1 MIARAKLAVLN
12 PSAGQIFLT
21 FARIGLSSFGGA
33 MFWLRRTLVQQQR
46 WLSDAEFIE
55 LLGMSQVLPGP
66 VAFNLTLMIGH
77 RVGGYRGAL
86 AAGAG
91 LVGPPM
97 LIVLALGIAYQRVGN
112 LPLVQ
117 SALRG
122 MSYVA
127 TGLVL
132 ANALGLAGALP
143 RRPVPWLFVVAV
155 FVGVALLHFP
165 LIGVMAALAPCA
177 VAITWAGRK
186 Q

>member
-1 MIARAKLAVLN
+1 
-12 PSAGQIFLT
+12 
-21 FARIGLSSFGGA
+21 
-33 MFWLRRTLVQQQR
+33 MFWLRRTLVQQKR
-46 WLSDAEFIE
+46 WLSDTEFLE
-55 LLGMSQVLPGP
+55 LLGLAQVLPGP
-66 VAFNLTLMIGH
+66 VAFNLTIMIGH

-91 LVGPPM
+91 LIGLP
-97 LIVLALGIAYQRVGN
+97 LVLVVALGIAYQYVGT

-122 MSYVA
+122 MSFVA

-165 LIGVMAALAPCA
+165 LLAVMAVLAPCA
-177 VAITWAGRK
+177 IAITWAGR
-186 Q
+186 

>member
-1 MIARAKLAVLN
+1 
-12 PSAGQIFLT
+12 
-21 FARIGLSSFGGA
+21 
-33 MFWLRRTLVQQQR
+33 MFWLRRALVQQKG
-46 WLSDAEFIE
+46 WLTDAEFVE
-55 LLGMSQVLPGP
+55 LLGVSQVLPGP

-91 LVGPPM
+91 LVGPP
-97 LIVLALGIAYQRVGN
+97 LVIILALGVAYGYAGT

-117 SALRG
+117 AALRG
-122 MSYVA
+122 MSFVA

-143 RRPVPWLFVVAV
+143 RRPVPWLFVLAV

-165 LIGVMAALAPCA
+165 LVGVMAALAPCA
-177 VAITWAGRK
+177 IAITWAGRDR
-186 Q
+186 

>member
-1 MIARAKLAVLN
+1 
-12 PSAGQIFLT
+12 
-21 FARIGLSSFGGA
+21 
-33 MFWLRRTLVQQQR
+33 MFWLRRTLVQQKG
-46 WLSDAEFIE
+46 WLADAEFIE
-55 LLGMSQVLPGP
+55 LLGMIQVLPGP
-66 VAFNLTLMIGH
+66 VAFNLTLMVGH

-91 LVGPPM
+91 LVGPPLV
-97 LIVLALGIAYQRVGN
+97 LILALGIAYQHVGTM
-112 LPLVQ
+112 PIVQ

-122 MSYVA
+122 MSFVA

-155 FVGVALLHFP
+155 FAGVALLHFP
-165 LIGVMAALAPCA
+165 LIAVMAALAPCA
-177 VAITWAGRK
+177 IAITWAGRK

>member
-1 MIARAKLAVLN
+1 
-12 PSAGQIFLT
+12 
-21 FARIGLSSFGGA
+21 
-33 MFWLRRTLVQQQR
+33 MFWLRRTLVHQKR
-46 WLSDAEFIE
+46 WLSDAEFVE

-66 VAFNLTLMIGH
+66 VAFNLTLMVGH

-91 LVGPPM
+91 LVGPPLV
-97 LIVLALGIAYQRVGN
+97 LILALGIAYQHIGT
-112 LPLVQ
+112 LPIVQ

-122 MSYVA
+122 MSFVA

-155 FVGVALLHFP
+155 FTGVALLRFP
-165 LIGVMAALAPCA
+165 LIAVMAALAPCA
-177 VAITWAGRK
+177 IAITWAGRK
-186 Q
+186 QP

>member
-1 MIARAKLAVLN
+1 
-12 PSAGQIFLT
+12 
-21 FARIGLSSFGGA
+21 
-33 MFWLRRTLVQQQR
+33 MFWLRRTLVQQKR
-46 WLSDAEFIE
+46 WLSDGEFIE

-66 VAFNLTLMIGH
+66 VAFNLSVMVGH
-77 RVGGYRGAL
+77 RVGGYRGAFA
-86 AAGAG
+86 AAGG
-91 LVGPPM
+91 LVGPPLV
-97 LIVLALGIAYQRVGN
+97 LILALGIAYQHIGT

-155 FVGVALLHFP
+155 FAGVALLHFP
-165 LIGVMAALAPCA
+165 LIAVMAALAPCA
-177 VAITWAGRK
+177 IAITWAGRRP
-186 Q
+186 